1 MTKPAIILVHGL
13 RGDHH
18 GLKEVGEGLEKKGY
32 KVYIPD
38 LPGYGDEVALEDQ
51 SLRGYA
57 DWLKSYIE
65 SLNLKQPP
73 IIVGHSM
80 GSIVTSHFLRIY
92 PNSADLRS
100 VALSPIIRTP
110 KGQKRSNFSVA
121 VICGFLKLL
130 SGHAR
135 YRFMRSK
142 FVSLIISH
150 TLSYDHRRQKYIDRM
165 HFEYCGRFTSTI
177 SLMNDIRLSMREQTV
192 VPTKGKAL
200 YIMGDHDRLT
210 KVRNVEARIA
220 GNKIVTLS
228 VIQKKGHLINYEC
241 PQKIANLIDEFI
253 QANS

>member
-1 MTKPAIILVHGL
+1 MTKTPVILVHGL

-18 GLKEVGEGLEKKGY
+18 GLQEIAESLEEKGY
-32 KVYIPD
+32 KLFTPD
-38 LPGYGDEVALEDQ
+38 LPGYGEEVALEDQ

-57 DWLKSYIE
+57 NWLKSYIE

-73 IIVGHSM
+73 VVIGHSM

-92 PNSADLRS
+92 PNIADPRTIF
-100 VALSPIIRTP
+100 LSPIIRTP

-121 VICGFLKLL
+121 AICGFLQLL

-142 FVSLIISH
+142 FVSLIVSR
-150 TLSYDHRRQKYIDRM
+150 TLSYDHRRQKYIDHM
-165 HFEYCGRFTSTI
+165 HFEYCGQFTSTI
-177 SLMNDIRLSMREQTV
+177 SLMNDIRLSMHEQTV
-192 VPTKGKAL
+192 LPEKAKTL
-200 YIMGDHDRLT
+200 TLMGDHDRLT

-220 GNKIVTLS
+220 GCKNAELH

-241 PQKIANLIDEFI
+241 PQKVAKIIDEFL
-253 QANS
+253 QANA

>member
-1 MTKPAIILVHGL
+1 MTKPSIILVHGL

-18 GLKEVGEGLEKKGY
+18 GLQEIGEGLEAKGY
-32 KVYIPD
+32 KVFIPD

-57 DWLKSYIE
+57 DWLKSYIK

-73 IIVGHSM
+73 IVIGHSM
-80 GSIVTSHFLRIY
+80 GSIVTSHFLRIH
-92 PNSADLRS
+92 PNSADSRS
-100 VALSPIIRTP
+100 VVLSPIIRTP

-121 VICGFLKLL
+121 AICGFLQLL

-135 YRFMRSK
+135 YKFMRSK
-142 FVSLIISH
+142 FVSLIVSR

-165 HFEYCGRFTSTI
+165 HFEYCGQFTSTI
-177 SLMNDIRLSMREQTV
+177 SLMNDIRLSMHEQTAT
-192 VPTKGKAL
+192 PAKGKAL

-220 GNKIVTLS
+220 DSKVVELS
-228 VIQKKGHLINYEC
+228 VIKKKGHLINYEC
-241 PQKIANLIDEFI
+241 PQKVARLIDEFI